1 MIEEFRELVRR
12 VSELE
17 RRMANVIQTGTVSDV
32 DYQTGRYRVHLAT
45 DNKGE
50 AVKTPWIRSS
60 ELAGWA
66 GDEDVEGVSSWTP
79 LGKGQQV
86 HVLSRDGDICENS
99 WIVPAGYRDSFP
111 QLDTDA
117 KAHVRKIGKL
127 TLVERSDSLLV
138 TIGSASLKLEED
150 LIEIRVGDKRVV
162 VTGDVILTDGKTR
175 LHNGTRPAHYQG
187 GSDSRGDR
195 AVSGADGVLV

>member
-17 RRMANVIQTGTVSDV
+17 CRMANVIQTGTVSDV
-32 DYQTGRYRVHLAT
+32 DYETGRYRVHLAT
-45 DNKGE
+45 GEKGE
-50 AVKTPWIRSS
+50 PVKTPWIRSS

-79 LGKGQQV
+79 MVKGQQV

-99 WIVPAGYRDSFP
+99 WIVPAGYRDRFP
-111 QLDTDA
+111 QLDNDP

-127 TLVERSDSLLV
+127 TLVERSDGLLV
-138 TIGSASLKLEED
+138 TIGAASLKLEED
-150 LIEIRVGDKRVV
+150 RIEIKVGGKRVV
-162 VTGDVILTDGKTR
+162 VTGEEILTDGKTR
-175 LHNGTRPAHYQG
+175 LNNGTRPAHYKG
-187 GSDSRGDR
+187 GVDSRSDW
-195 AVSGADGVLV
+195 AISGADGVLV

>member
-32 DYQTGRYRVHLAT
+32 DYETGRYRVHLAT
-45 DNKGE
+45 GEKGE
-50 AVKTPWIRSS
+50 PVKTPWIRSS

-79 LGKGQQV
+79 LVKGQQV

-99 WIVPAGYRDSFP
+99 WIVSAGYRDRFP
-111 QLDTDA
+111 QLDTDP
-117 KAHVRKIGKL
+117 KAYVRKVGKL
-127 TLVERSDSLLV
+127 TLVERSDGLLV
-138 TIGSASLKLEED
+138 TIGDASITLREDSVELK
-150 LIEIRVGDKRVV
+150 VGSKRVV
-162 VTGDVILTDGKTR
+162 ITGDEILTDGRTR
-175 LHNGTRPAHYQG
+175 LNNGTRPAHYKG